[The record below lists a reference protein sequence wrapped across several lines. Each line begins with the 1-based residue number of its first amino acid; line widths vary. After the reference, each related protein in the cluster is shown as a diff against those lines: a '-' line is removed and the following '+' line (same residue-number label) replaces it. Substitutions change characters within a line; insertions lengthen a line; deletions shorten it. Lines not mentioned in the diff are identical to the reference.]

1 MNKTSG
7 ENISS
12 KNCLADYFLS
22 LYYCIKKLVTMTTQ
36 SEAALENG
44 LIKTLIDNSYE
55 RVIIKEEEN
64 LKTNFK
70 VQLEKH
76 NQKELQLHG
85 RSQFTDKEF
94 EKILIYLE
102 GGTRF
107 EKAKKLRDLY
117 PLETEDGERIWV
129 SFSIKKSGVRTS
141 FRLPTR

>member
-1 MNKTSG
+1 
-7 ENISS
+7 
-12 KNCLADYFLS
+12 
-22 LYYCIKKLVTMTTQ
+22 MTTQ

-94 EKILIYLE
+94 ERSSF
-102 GGTRF
+102 TS
-107 EKAKKLRDLY
+107 KAVRGWKKQRSYEL
-117 PLETEDGERIWV
+117 
-129 SFSIKKSGVRTS
+129 SKSSI
-141 FRLPTR
+141 

>member
-1 MNKTSG
+1 
-7 ENISS
+7 
-12 KNCLADYFLS
+12 
-22 LYYCIKKLVTMTTQ
+22 MTTQ

-107 EKAKKLRDLY
+107 EKAKKLR
-117 PLETEDGERIWV
+117 EDR
-129 SFSIKKSGVRTS
+129 KST
-141 FRLPTR
+141 RLNSSHKVQSRMPSSA